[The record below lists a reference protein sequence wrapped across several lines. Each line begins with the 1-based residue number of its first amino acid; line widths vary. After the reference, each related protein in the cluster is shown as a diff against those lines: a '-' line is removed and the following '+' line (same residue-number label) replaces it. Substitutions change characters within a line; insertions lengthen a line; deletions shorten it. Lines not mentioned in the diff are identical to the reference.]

1 MSEED
6 LVEIQGQAALE
17 TRSLSVFYG
26 DKPAVKEISISIPR
40 NRVVAFIG
48 PSGCGKSTF
57 LRCFNR
63 MNDLIPIASVEGEVL
78 FHGRN
83 LYDPDVDAVEVRRR
97 IGMVFQKPNP
107 FPKTIYENIA
117 FGLRI
122 NGFKGDMDQQVE
134 KSLRSAAL

>member
-1 MSEED
+1 M
-6 LVEIQGQAALE
+6 EIKGQAALE
-17 TRSLSVFYG
+17 TRDLSVFYG
-26 DKPAVKEISISIPR
+26 DSQAVKTISLPVPR

-48 PSGCGKSTF
+48 PSGCGKSTL

-63 MNDLIPIASVEGEVL
+63 MNDLIPVARVEGEVL
-78 FHGRN
+78 FHGAN
-83 LYDPDVDAVEVRRR
+83 LYDPEIDPVEVRRR

-117 FGLRI
+117 FGLKI
-122 NGFKGDMDQQVE
+122 NGYQGDLDEQVE